1 MFHLQNA
8 INLYKSRSE
17 KVMPQPLV
25 LYFTVCILHMV
36 ETLHQANIIHADV
49 KPDNFLLGERYIVYR
64 SILFTVCRDVTIHR
78 EPRR

>member
-1 MFHLQNA
+1 MLVLSSLVLQSA

-36 ETLHQANIIHADV
+36 EQLHQAKIIHADI
-49 KPDNFLLGERYIVYR
+49 KPDNFLLGERYVLEQR
-64 SILFTVCRDVTIHR
+64 FTDGPVVAG
-78 EPRR
+78 